1 RDVNVLEET
10 RKEVNLEINPERK
23 KVSVGE
29 NCNQEGESQRGSIS
43 EESCEA
49 RGDSSDEDYVNRI
62 VLEDNVEIRRSN
74 RVPKKKIHEDYVS
87 FFCVNQ
93 SGLGEPTTIEDAL
106 NGDDSVQWKRAIE
119 DELQSF
125 EENQAWVVADL
136 PEGAT
141 CVQNKW
147 VFKKKVDS
155 AGGVKF

>member
-1 RDVNVLEET
+1 MTPNRDWLVDVKEHEVSQIEVANKTTILVKGSGRMDIKTLVDGRSFDVT
-10 RKEVNLEINPERK
+10 IKEVLCVPQLSANLL
-23 KVSVGE
+23 S
-29 NCNQEGESQRGSIS
+29 
-43 EESCEA
+43 
-49 RGDSSDEDYVNRI
+49 
-62 VLEDNVEIRRSN
+62 
-74 RVPKKKIHEDYVS
+74 
-87 FFCVNQ
+87 

-155 AGGVKF
+155 AGGVKFN